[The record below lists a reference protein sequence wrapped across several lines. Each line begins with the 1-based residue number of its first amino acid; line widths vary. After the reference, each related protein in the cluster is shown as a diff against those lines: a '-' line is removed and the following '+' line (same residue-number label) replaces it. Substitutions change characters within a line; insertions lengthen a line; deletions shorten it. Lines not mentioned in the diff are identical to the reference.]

1 MKTKKMFLLILL
13 QALLL
18 TACTKTE
25 EPLPDIST
33 NTSPEKGV
41 IKGRITDSQGNPMA
55 NAQVVIEHTV
65 YYASYVY
72 ATSDANGYYK
82 TNVPNGSWKASVQIQ
97 RNYQGQT
104 YKFNLHPDNAEP
116 FAGNTGAVRNFS
128 WKLSGAKPEGG
139 FYGSYVAVY
148 PEPGAAFLMEDVE
161 LTLTPEGPLADG
173 TTGKTITK
181 SLTDIGGGEDGIKD
195 VPLGKYI
202 IAARNKAN
210 SQLLQIRIR
219 NTGTYNNKVTGIF
232 KSGYTGSTS
241 YQIVVQVK

>member
-1 MKTKKMFLLILL
+1 MKTKKMFLFILL
-13 QALLL
+13 QAILL
-18 TACTKTE
+18 TACTTTE
-25 EPLPDIST
+25 EPLPDTST

-65 YYASYVY
+65 YHASYVY

-97 RNYQGQT
+97 RSYQGQT
-104 YKFNLHPDNAEP
+104 YTFDLHPDNAEP
-116 FAGNTGAVRNFS
+116 FAGTTGAVRNFS
-128 WKLSGAKPEGG
+128 WKLSGTKSEGG

-148 PEPGAAFLMEDVE
+148 PEPGAGFLMEDVE
-161 LTLTPEGPLADG
+161 LTLTPEGSLADG
-173 TTGKTITK
+173 SAGKIITK

-195 VPLGKYI
+195 IPLGKYSI
-202 IAARNKAN
+202 TAGNKATH
-210 SQLLQIRIR
+210 QPLQIRIR
-219 NTGTYNNKVTGIF
+219 NTGSYNNKVTGVF